1 MIDFGDFSLVFI
13 IFSVPFH
20 QSLGFLLSVELRERW
35 IQIFFFFARPLLCLI
50 FSSPQRDHSFLM
62 HQTVHLDPLSSR
74 YCIVIT
80 SVVWKE
86 AHCITNCEPW
96 KMSSVWGKTVLLTFI
111 SRTVLSS
118 RCICSRVLLPSTWN
132 CGVFSH
138 YGRWVVTWLAVVAIS
153 EPSMR
158 SWSLAW
164 DLAPEWVGW
173 QQDRSIL
180 ALAPLFSGG
189 PRGDR
194 GLASWGGIEQLQ
206 YSTYDGQL
214 ALQFHNHTDG

>member
-1 MIDFGDFSLVFI
+1 
-13 IFSVPFH
+13 
-20 QSLGFLLSVELRERW
+20 
-35 IQIFFFFARPLLCLI
+35 
-50 FSSPQRDHSFLM
+50 
-62 HQTVHLDPLSSR
+62 
-74 YCIVIT
+74 
-80 SVVWKE
+80 
-86 AHCITNCEPW
+86 
-96 KMSSVWGKTVLLTFI
+96 MSSVAWIKRSLYHKWWAMKNEPSVGKTVLLTF
-111 SRTVLSS
+111 SGGTVLSS

-138 YGRWVVTWLAVVAIS
+138 YGMWVVTWLAVVAIS
-153 EPSMR
+153 EPSMK

-164 DLAPEWVGW
+164 DLAPERVSW
-173 QQDRSIL
+173 QQDRSSL

-194 GLASWGGIEQLQ
+194 GLVSWGGIERLQ

>member
-1 MIDFGDFSLVFI
+1 MQTFVLFVFS
-13 IFSVPFH
+13 
-20 QSLGFLLSVELRERW
+20 
-35 IQIFFFFARPLLCLI
+35 FARPLLCLM
-50 FSSPQRDHSFLM
+50 FSSPQHDLSFLM
-62 HQTVHLDPLSSR
+62 LQIQDTVMSFYQFGGSSLHHKLRAVKNELS
-74 YCIVIT
+74 V
-80 SVVWKE
+80 
-86 AHCITNCEPW
+86 
-96 KMSSVWGKTVLLTFI
+96 GKTALLTFI

-118 RCICSRVLLPSTWN
+118 WCSCSRVLLPSTWS
-132 CGVFSH
+132 CGIFSH
-138 YGRWVVTWLAVVAIS
+138 YGRWVVTWLALVAIS

-189 PRGDR
+189 PHRDR
-194 GLASWGGIEQLQ
+194 ALTSWGGIERLQ